1 MCVCVHVC
9 ACECVHV
16 CMCACVHVCMCIYM
30 YVCVHVCVC
39 MCARVCACVCMC
51 KVVTSKFHNHYNV
64 LTINLEDL
72 QVGPRFEI
80 IWVLKT
86 PPSGVHLAL
95 IGAGIHWGI
104 QIHSIIGLDY

>member
-1 MCVCVHVC
+1 MC
-9 ACECVHV
+9 ACE
-16 CMCACVHVCMCIYM
+16 CVHVCMCIYM

-72 QVGPRFEI
+72 QVDPRFEI
-80 IWVLKT
+80 IRVLKT
-86 PPSGVHLAL
+86 PPSGVHMAL
-95 IGAGIHWGI
+95 IGAGIHCWTTNCCEFENC
-104 QIHSIIGLDY
+104 HSWRYMLQVSPSMTE